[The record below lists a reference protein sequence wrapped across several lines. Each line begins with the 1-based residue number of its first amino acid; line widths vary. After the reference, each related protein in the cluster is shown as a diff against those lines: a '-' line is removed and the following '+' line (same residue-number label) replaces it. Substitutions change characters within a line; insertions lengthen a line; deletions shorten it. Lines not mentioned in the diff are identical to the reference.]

1 MFGSVTTGDIADGLK
16 AQGFDIDK
24 RQVQLKDPIKT
35 LGEFPVTIKVFRD
48 VTAEI
53 KVHVEKE
60 A

>member
-1 MFGSVTTGDIADGLK
+1 MCISSRTLADSQLS
-16 AQGFDIDK
+16 AHK
-24 RQVQLKDPIKT
+24 RQVQLAEPIKT
-35 LGEFPVTIKVFRD
+35 IGEFPVNLGVFRD